1 MMFMIK
7 NLSNWYKI
15 IFMYNKL
22 LLLMK
27 SMNVNYKTKKKKRKR
42 LYFNSI

>member
-27 SMNVNYKTKKKKRKR
+27 SMNVNYKTKKKEKKT
-42 LYFNSI
+42 FIF